1 MAIVAEYRDP
11 AGPYVVIR
19 DDDYA
24 HKTPEQMASDR
35 AAANKVICEVFARGY
50 FARQAA
56 CAKRYE
62 KMHERARR

>member
-24 HKTPEQMASDR
+24 HKTPEQMARDR
-35 AAANKVICEVFARGY
+35 AAANKTILEIFARNY
-50 FARQAA
+50 YARQAK
-56 CAKRYE
+56 CAKQYE
-62 KMHERARR
+62 EARNHD

>member
-11 AGPYVVIR
+11 AGPYVIIR

-24 HKTPEQMASDR
+24 HKTPEQIQRDR
-35 AAANKVICEVFARGY
+35 AAANRTILEIFARNHY
-50 FARQAA
+50 VRQAE

-62 KMHERARR
+62 EGRNRD

>member
-24 HKTPEQMASDR
+24 HKTPEQMARDR
-35 AAANKVICEVFARGY
+35 AAANKTILEIFARNY
-50 FARQAA
+50 YTRQAE

-62 KMHERARR
+62 EARNRD